1 MVIRVNLHTGQPV
14 YADSTAGGVT
24 PYLDNIAVPALETMD
39 GRSLLPINLSITPA
53 VIYKKFK

>member
-39 GRSLLPINLSITPA
+39 GRSHPADLSITPSL
-53 VIYKKFK
+53 IYKNFK